1 MSSEMVVR
9 TVRVASLCAA
19 FTMGS
24 LARAESNSGPI
35 SLDAAVAFALAHHPK
50 MRVAAA
56 QVDTARARIDEAHT
70 TELPG
75 IGISAEINRS
85 TGNTVPGTFFPLTGF
100 PTISGQTRGR
110 KFDGGTFQTG
120 ASLWATWDVTSIA
133 REAAQVDF
141 ALAGSDEARAAT
153 SVRRLEVAF
162 GAADAYLVS
171 LEADETVKGAKAGV
185 ERGRV
190 FATIVKSLV
199 AQDLRPGVDA
209 ARADAE
215 LAVAETDLAR
225 AEQGQRESRVA
236 LAQALGEPSNRF
248 ELMAPPSLQPIDGSA
263 GTDRVAVHPLVREAD
278 AAAERSERA
287 ESVVKLEYLPRVEI
301 LGAVWLRGSGLYG
314 SPADGLVPDVPN
326 WAVGATAS
334 WSILDIPGTDARSHA
349 ARAEHAAA
357 MARRDDVALA
367 VQSEMQR
374 ALAARKGALAV
385 LQTTPTALA
394 SARQAEEQ
402 ALARYRSALSQAV
415 EVADAER
422 LLTIAQVND
431 AVARLQVLRADL
443 LVARAAG
450 DLEPFLARVRQRE
463 QVR

>member
-1 MSSEMVVR
+1 MIVR
-9 TVRVASLCAA
+9 TVHAAGVCAA
-19 FTMGS
+19 ALMMSSG
-24 LARAESNSGPI
+24 ARAETGSGPI

-50 MRVAAA
+50 IRLAAA
-56 QVDTARARIDEAHT
+56 QVETTRARIDEAHT

-85 TGNTVPGTFFPLTGF
+85 TGNTVPGTFFPLSGF
-100 PTISGQTRGR
+100 PTISGSPRGR
-110 KFDGGTFQTG
+110 AFDGGTFQTG
-120 ASLWATWDVTSIA
+120 VSLWATWDVTSIA
-133 REAAQVDF
+133 REAAQVDY

-171 LEADETVKGAKAGV
+171 LEADETVKAAKACV
-185 ERGRV
+185 DRGRV

-215 LAVAETDLAR
+215 LAVAETDLAH

-236 LAQALGEPSNRF
+236 FAQALGDASNRF
-248 ELMAPPSLQPIDGSA
+248 EPMAPSLLEPTHGPI

-278 AAAERSERA
+278 ADAERSGRI
-287 ESVVKLEYLPRVEI
+287 ESVAKLEYLPRLQV
-301 LGAVWLRGSGLYG
+301 LGAVWLRGSGFYG
-314 SPADGLVPDVPN
+314 SPGDGLVPDIPN

-334 WSILDIPGTDARSHA
+334 WSILDIPGTDARSDA
-349 ARAEHAAA
+349 ARAEHAVAI
-357 MARRDDVALA
+357 ARRDDVVLT
-367 VQSEMQR
+367 VRSEMQR
-374 ALAARKGALAV
+374 ALAAKKGALAV

-422 LLTIAQVND
+422 LLTNAQVND
-431 AVARLQVLRADL
+431 AVARLQVFRADL

-463 QVR
+463 QTR

>member
-1 MSSEMVVR
+1 MRDGDSKLFR
-9 TVRVASLCAA
+9 LVASLCVA
-19 FTMGS
+19 FTMS
-24 LARAESNSGPI
+24 SPARAESNAGPI

-50 MRVAAA
+50 VRMVTA
-56 QVDTARARIDEAHT
+56 QADATRARVDEAHT
-70 TELPG
+70 TDLPG
-75 IGISAEINRS
+75 IGVSAEINRS
-85 TGNTVPGTFFPLTGF
+85 TGNTVPGSFFPLTGF
-100 PTISGQTRGR
+100 PTISGSPRGR

-133 REAAQVDF
+133 REAAQVDY
-141 ALAGSDEARAAT
+141 ALAGSNEARAAT

-162 GAADAYLVS
+162 AAADAYLVT
-171 LEADETVKGAKAGV
+171 LEADETVRAAKAGV

-215 LAVAETDLAR
+215 LAVSETDLAH
-225 AEQGQRESRVA
+225 AEQGQRESRVE
-236 LAQALGEPSNRF
+236 LARALGDPSNRF
-248 ELMAPPSLQPIDGSA
+248 EPMAPALIESMDDTA
-263 GTDRVAVHPLVREAD
+263 GRDHVDHHPLVVEAD
-278 AAAERSERA
+278 AAAQRSERA
-287 ESVVKLEYLPRVEI
+287 ESVVKLEYLPRVQV
-301 LGAVWLRGSGLYG
+301 LGAVWLRGSGYYG
-314 SPADGLVPDVPN
+314 SPADGLVPDIPN

-334 WSILDIPGTDARSHA
+334 WSILDIPGTQARSHA
-349 ARAEHAAA
+349 AQAEHASAI
-357 MARRDDVALA
+357 ARRDDVALT
-367 VQSEMQR
+367 VRSEMER
-374 ALAARKGALAV
+374 ALAAKKGALAV
-385 LQTTPTALA
+385 LQTTPAALV

-450 DLEPFLARVRQRE
+450 DLEPFLARVRQKGRA
-463 QVR
+463 R

>member
-1 MSSEMVVR
+1 MTVPTVR
-9 TVRVASLCAA
+9 TAVCCATA
-19 FTMGS
+19 ILS
-24 LARAESNSGPI
+24 SSPAVRAEATSGTI
-35 SLDAAVAFALAHHPK
+35 SLDAAVSYALAHHPK
-50 MRVAAA
+50 MRVVAAG
-56 QVDTARARIDEAHT
+56 VDAARARVDEAHT

-75 IGISAEINRS
+75 IGVSAEINRS
-85 TGNTVPGTFFPLTGF
+85 TGNTVPGTFFPYTGF
-100 PTISGQTRGR
+100 PVISGSPRGR

-133 REAAQVDF
+133 REAAQVDY
-141 ALAGSDEARAAT
+141 ALAGSNEARAT
-153 SVRRLEVAF
+153 TNVRRLEVAF

-171 LEADETVKGAKAGV
+171 LEATETVKAARAGV

-215 LAVAETDLAR
+215 LAVAETELAH
-225 AEQGQRESRVA
+225 AEQTRLESRA
-236 LAQALGEPSNRF
+236 AFAQALGDPSTRF
-248 ELMAPPSLQPIDGSA
+248 EPVTPAVIEPA
-263 GTDRVAVHPLVREAD
+263 RAVKDRVAQHPLVREAD

-287 ESVVKLEYLPRVEI
+287 ESVVKLEYLPRVQV
-301 LGAVWLRGSGLYG
+301 LGAAWLRGSGYYG
-314 SPADGLVPDVPN
+314 SPADGIVPDVPN

-334 WSILDIPGTDARSHA
+334 WSILDIPGTQARSHA
-349 ARAEHAAA
+349 ARADRDASR
-357 MARRDDVALA
+357 ARRDDVALA
-367 VQSEMQR
+367 VESEMQR

-394 SARQAEEQ
+394 SATQAEQQ

-422 LLTIAQVND
+422 LLTVAQVND
-431 AVARLQVLRADL
+431 AVARLEVLRAEL

-450 DLEPFLARVRQRE
+450 DLEPFLARVRRIAE
-463 QVR
+463 VR

>member
-1 MSSEMVVR
+1 MNAR
-9 TVRVASLCAA
+9 TTSTLGLCMAA
-19 FTMGS
+19 LVLS
-24 LARAESNSGPI
+24 NAEARAEVSGGPI
-35 SLDAAVAFALAHHPK
+35 SLDEAVSYALAHNPR
-50 MRVAAA
+50 MRTETAN
-56 QVDTARARIDEAHT
+56 VDAARARVDEART

-100 PTISGQTRGR
+100 PTISGSLRGR

-120 ASLWATWDVTSIA
+120 ASLWASWDVTSIA
-133 REAAQVDF
+133 REAAQVDY
-141 ALAGSDEARAAT
+141 ALAGSSEARART
-153 SVRRLEVAF
+153 SARRLEVAF
-162 GAADAYLVS
+162 DAADGYLVV
-171 LEADETVKGAKAGV
+171 LEARETVKAARAGV

-190 FATIVKSLV
+190 FVTIVKSLV

-215 LAVAETDLAR
+215 LAVAETDVAR
-225 AEQGQRESRVA
+225 AEQNELESRA
-236 LAQALGEPSNRF
+236 AFAQALGDPSNRH
-248 ELMAPPSLQPIDGSA
+248 EPGSSILVDHLGEPA
-263 GTDRVAVHPLVREAD
+263 GADRAASHPLVLAAD
-278 AAAERSERA
+278 AAADRANRA
-287 ESVVKLEYLPRVEI
+287 EGVVKLEYLPRVQL
-301 LGAVWLRGSGLYG
+301 LGCVWLRGSGLYG

-334 WSILDIPGTDARSHA
+334 WSILDIPGTEARSRA
-349 ARAEHAAA
+349 ANAEHAAA
-357 MARRDDVALA
+357 VARRDEVALA
-367 VQSEMQR
+367 VETEMQR

-385 LQTTPTALA
+385 LQTTPTALT

-422 LLTIAQVND
+422 LLTQAQVND
-431 AVARLQVLRADL
+431 ALARLQVLRADL

-450 DLEPFLARVRQRE
+450 DLEPFLARMRQRV
-463 QVR
+463 QGQ